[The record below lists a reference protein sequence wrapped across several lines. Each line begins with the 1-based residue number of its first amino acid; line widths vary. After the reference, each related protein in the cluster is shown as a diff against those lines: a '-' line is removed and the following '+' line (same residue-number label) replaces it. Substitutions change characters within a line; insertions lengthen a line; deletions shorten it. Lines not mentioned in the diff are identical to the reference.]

1 MLTLGGLGERWTV
14 RGSQTAFPQ
23 PLSPALLHPPLTG
36 AGKGGGRILWLGE
49 HLEQG
54 QEESE
59 NHQLLS
65 ARGPQPRHRMI
76 SLALQLTHRCRTLPV
91 RMVLGEAHQR
101 VKWTGSCL
109 TESAPSGEYRSQ
121 TVKVTN
127 KIILN
132 FATSVQNV
140 SPLLWYSLAQGPLC
154 DGKFKIPF
162 QQATS

>member
-1 MLTLGGLGERWTV
+1 MDCEGLPNCFSSAIVT
-14 RGSQTAFPQ
+14 S
-23 PLSPALLHPPLTG
+23 PLTPTLDRG
-36 AGKGGGRILWLGE
+36 WEEGGRILWLGE

-91 RMVLGEAHQR
+91 RMVSGEAHQR

>member
-1 MLTLGGLGERWTV
+1 MDCEGLPNCFSLAIVT
-14 RGSQTAFPQ
+14 S
-23 PLSPALLHPPLTG
+23 PLTPTLDRG
-36 AGKGGGRILWLGE
+36 WEEGGRILWLGE

-91 RMVLGEAHQR
+91 RMVLGEAHER

-109 TESAPSGEYRSQ
+109 TESAPSGECRSQ